1 MAAHELLS
9 NPHCGAAKGGEEE
22 KRGREG
28 KRKGRIVRHLDGRK
42 KKKTKKAACWEQEKQ
57 TDKHPTEPKSHL
69 SPHIPRSRGVGKGC
83 PPKSPSLLHR
93 EGLSREPKGS
103 QHPGAQREAAWDHCW
118 PLRWRKPA
126 QALDATEISTPL
138 SSCPLPALGCPVC
151 PLSSPVSLTIP
162 SPPPFAAILGTHCS
176 SSLLLLLLPSSALPL
191 RAKAFFP
198 AQSQDRVS
206 STSLHLSPNPNPLQ
220 RGSAPYLTL
229 SDAQRNKES
238 GKSEIFHIFLS
249 FNNSAHICKKGQKH
263 LQQDISTLHGW
274 LS

>member
-1 MAAHELLS
+1 ME
-9 NPHCGAAKGGEEE
+9 
-22 KRGREG
+22 
-28 KRKGRIVRHLDGRK
+28 K
-42 KKKTKKAACWEQEKQ
+42 KKKKAACWEQEKQ
-57 TDKHPTEPKSHL
+57 THGQTHPTALPVPKSCL

-83 PPKSPSLLHR
+83 SPKSPSLLHQ
-93 EGLSREPKGS
+93 EGLSREPRGS

-126 QALDATEISTPL
+126 QALDAAEISTPL
-138 SSCPLPALGCPVC
+138 SSCPFPALGCPVC

-162 SPPPFAAILGTHCS
+162 SPPPFAAILGTHRS

-198 AQSQDRVS
+198 AQSQDHVS

-229 SDAQRNKES
+229 SDAQRSKES
-238 GKSEIFHIFLS
+238 GRNEIFHIFLS
-249 FNNSAHICKKGQKH
+249 FNNSTHIWG
-263 LQQDISTLHGW
+263 STLQKRVETSPAAHLYPPWVDCLG
-274 LS
+274 